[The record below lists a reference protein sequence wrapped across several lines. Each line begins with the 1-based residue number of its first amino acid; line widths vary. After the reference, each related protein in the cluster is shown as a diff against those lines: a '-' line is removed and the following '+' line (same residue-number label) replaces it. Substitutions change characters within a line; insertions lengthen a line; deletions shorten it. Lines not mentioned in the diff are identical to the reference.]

1 MVEIKMFAVAVLN
14 IYTICNN
21 WKFLHIKS
29 EDLCFAP
36 AKGKGKKKV
45 HLLVLST
52 TSSSCGVRCGGK
64 LSGRLFSRSKINFHP
79 HSFLFSFHKAI

>member
-1 MVEIKMFAVAVLN
+1 MAEIKMFAVAVLN

-36 AKGKGKKKV
+36 AMFDSGKGGKKKKKSTYSLYLE
-45 HLLVLST
+45 HLHHEMWWKT
-52 TSSSCGVRCGGK
+52 KWTSVFEVK
-64 LSGRLFSRSKINFHP
+64 N
-79 HSFLFSFHKAI
+79 